1 VSLELQDLS
10 VDIAGQRIVS
20 DVSFTVPDGSFAGL
34 LGPNGSGKSTIL
46 KAIYRVHRPAA
57 GRVLLDQADL
67 LSLRPRDAARRVA
80 VVAQE
85 FALEFDFTVF
95 EMVMIGRTPHKRAFD
110 RDGGTDRAIVAQAIE
125 QVGCQDLA
133 HRGFNTLSG
142 GEKQRVLIAQAI
154 AQEADHLILDE
165 PTNHLDIRYQVEIL
179 ELVSALGITVLAAI
193 HDLSL
198 AALFCD
204 TVHLI
209 SDGRIIAGGPP
220 ESVITADSV
229 RHAYGTDVLVI
240 SHPDTGTPHLIP
252 RRPRTQPAPSPHT
265 AHPPV
270 PPAGTGS

>member
-1 VSLELQDLS
+1 MLPGSSPERATREAAKGKQSGRTQEIQRLIGRSLRAVTRLELLPDVQIL
-10 VDIAGQRIVS
+10 VDC
-20 DVSFTVPDGSFAGL
+20 DVL
-34 LGPNGSGKSTIL
+34 
-46 KAIYRVHRPAA
+46 
-57 GRVLLDQADL
+57 QA
-67 LSLRPRDAARRVA
+67 
-80 VVAQE
+80 
-85 FALEFDFTVF
+85 
-95 EMVMIGRTPHKRAFD
+95 
-110 RDGGTDRAIVAQAIE
+110 DGGTRTASICGGYVALHDAITRLGGWDRGHEAL
-125 QVGCQDLA
+125 DFL
-133 HRGFNTLSG
+133 HRLGVTEVERPCGDRSG
-142 GEKQRVLIAQAI
+142 GERRRIALARLLV
-154 AQEADHLILDE
+154 AKPDVAILDE
-165 PTNHLDIRYQVEIL
+165 PTNHLDVRYQIEVL
-179 ELVSALGITVLAAI
+179 ELVAGFDITVLAAL

>member
-1 VSLELQDLS
+1 MHQ
-10 VDIAGQRIVS
+10 
-20 DVSFTVPDGSFAGL
+20 
-34 LGPNGSGKSTIL
+34 N
-46 KAIYRVHRPAA
+46 
-57 GRVLLDQADL
+57 
-67 LSLRPRDAARRVA
+67 
-80 VVAQE
+80 
-85 FALEFDFTVF
+85 
-95 EMVMIGRTPHKRAFD
+95 
-110 RDGGTDRAIVAQAIE
+110 QAIE
-125 QVGCQDLA
+125 RVGCQDLA

-209 SDGRIIAGGPP
+209 ADGRIIAGGPP
-220 ESVITADSV
+220 ESVITAGSV
-229 RHAYGTDVLVI
+229 RDAYGTDVLVI
-240 SHPDTGTPHLIP
+240 SHPETGTPHLIP
-252 RRPRTQPAPSPHT
+252 RRSRSTPAPSSPA

-270 PPAGTGS
+270 PPAGTG